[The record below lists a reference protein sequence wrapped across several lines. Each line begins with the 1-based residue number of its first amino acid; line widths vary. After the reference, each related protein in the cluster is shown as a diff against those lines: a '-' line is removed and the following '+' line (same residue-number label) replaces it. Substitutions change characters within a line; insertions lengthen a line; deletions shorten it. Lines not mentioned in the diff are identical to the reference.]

1 MSYRY
6 VGPAEIAIAAT
17 TSPGGTVITSTAD
30 LAAWLAASSGDR
42 EQGGTVATF
51 IITTSGEI
59 RIASR
64 RSEHV
69 ACAGGLDVLSAGE
82 IVFVPAR
89 AVAVSNL
96 STGYCPEP
104 ASWPAVARALERAGI
119 AHAGGFT
126 NAYEFR
132 RCPGCGE
139 RNLVKD
145 DFFACALCDA
155 ELPAAWNFA

>member
-17 TSPGGTVITSTAD
+17 RSPGGAVIASVAD
-30 LAAWLAASSGDR
+30 LAAWLAANSADR
-42 EQGGTVATF
+42 ESTGTVATF
-51 IITTSGEI
+51 IITVGGEL
-59 RIASR
+59 RIANR

-69 ACAGGLDVLSAGE
+69 ACAGGLEVLSAGE
-82 IVFVPAR
+82 IVFMPAR

-104 ASWPAVARALERAGI
+104 ASWPAVAAALERAGI

-126 NAYEFR
+126 NAYDFR
-132 RCPGCGE
+132 RCPRCGE

>member
-6 VGPAEIAIAAT
+6 VGPAEIALAAT
-17 TSPGGTVITSTAD
+17 RSPGGQLIASTRD
-30 LAAWLAASSGDR
+30 LATWLAANSADR
-42 EQGGTVATF
+42 EPRGTVATF
-51 IITTSGEI
+51 VITTSGDL
-59 RIASR
+59 RIANR

-69 ACAGGLDVLSAGE
+69 ACAGGLNVLSAGE
-82 IVFVPAR
+82 IVLAPAR

-104 ASWPAVARALERAGI
+104 ASWPAVAGALERAGI

-126 NAYEFR
+126 DAYDFR
-132 RCPGCGE
+132 RCPRCGE
-139 RNLVKD
+139 RNLIKD

-155 ELPAAWNFA
+155 ELPATWNFD